1 MYLPY
6 FSHYEFGFSIA
17 MFKKNQMV
25 MMAILQDCGLPS
37 GNQAWLVIRLHE
49 IPLVI
54 PIVPPG
60 FGSPFWAIGYDKIKT
75 IWYT

>member
-54 PIVPPG
+54 P
-60 FGSPFWAIGYDKIKT
+60 SPTWFWVT
-75 IWYT
+75 ILGNWI